1 MKKCLLMI
9 GDVGNVEAHW
19 SQLIQPAVYFYQ
31 HEYNVIIIDTPS
43 LGSSQ
48 HRWIQYGPS
57 IIRGTLQYLEVA
69 QVSVFS
75 MGLGCCLFLQI
86 LGETPHV
93 LSTTHVMYNQDM
105 PADRATFPFD
115 VFEVEV
121 ALRDND
127 VQIWVIYNDD
137 EDEDTDPRA
146 YSKHNKGASRLGDMI
161 VKMQTLSMQWTRR
174 EELYLV
180 AKIVRMN
187 ARRSD
192 GLRWTDVFA
201 MADLGCSLA
210 GLPLSCCILNAS
222 GPRTNTEKQLI
233 DIARSSSGA
242 VCSKS
247 ATLKPR
253 EGNAHP
259 RYVELASGESNSSVN
274 SEGLPNAGVGLYTDV
289 SMLQRLKENAAPSS
303 KPYILSISGLSL
315 DENLSM
321 LDGLLEHPDAI
332 QYLSA
337 VEVNVACPNV
347 PGKPL
352 VGYDFPQL
360 SLVVEKIAS
369 HEIFSEPYKVALGF
383 KLPPYFDAPFF
394 DAVAAMLNPKA
405 KSKGGALGYV
415 VCCNTVG
422 GALAV
427 DVDSESTVLHPK
439 GGFGGMG
446 GHHVR
451 LIALGNVRQ
460 FRERLDGS
468 IDIVGCGGVSTGE
481 DAFAHILC
489 GATAVQVAT
498 QHRVEGAGCF
508 ARIAAELQ
516 ALMQRKGYRCLDDFR
531 GKLQVQISVAS
542 LAYLGSMVSDETA
555 RLESERRISDSERIY
570 DEILTT
576 EKLNTGA
583 IRVEKVWVSRVPIH
597 VFRHDVLFTMQ
608 HYLRQY
614 PSSVQDDVVDG
625 LVKDLLDYFREDI
638 KEIPELP
645 ALKPELLNRSDKVR
659 RLVSSGNRKR
669 LELVQE
675 SMLALTAPQQAA
687 LPGKVEEKV
696 ETLALSR
703 RGTGSKLAAKMRSK
717 SNLTVVSE
725 DAMDIDGDLDDEEE
739 SLVDSSKDYREQW
752 AALQPI
758 RRRAARKGSEP
769 LAIEAPP
776 VQSSALAVG
785 AAFGEVESQLGS
797 MDHVPDKL
805 QNGSLFGICARKGV
819 QGIPDSP
826 AQIWVLDTA
835 RHPVRA
841 YAVLARGLRIE
852 VKCCTLDNSAVPSSA
867 GVCLPSLV
875 EELRLGSS
883 PDSGRLSD
891 TESWQAERTGK
902 APTIEEQKTMLKTL
916 MGEGLVEADA
926 QSDPSTDLVS
936 EASDLECSDSQSD
949 DEPHAF
955 YTEDTVLIFD
965 WDDTMLP
972 SSWLSEQSLSL
983 DEASHISSEQEAQLA
998 VLAQTAAKTLRVAKR
1013 YGKVVLVT
1021 NAECGWIELSC
1032 QKFMPSLYPHLE
1044 DVTLFS
1050 ARSTY
1055 ENQGMAAPFQWKYL
1069 AFETEICNYYE
1080 SLTSDRL
1087 KNVISFGD
1095 SFHEREAVIRVTE
1108 RLKNCCTKTLKF
1120 TDRPIPELLLKEHA
1134 LIQGCFKDIVSH
1146 DGSLDLCFTCS

>member
-9 GDVGNVEAHW
+9 GDVANVEAHW
-19 SQLIQPAVYFYQ
+19 AQLIQPAVYFYQ

-48 HRWIQYGPS
+48 HRWMQYGPA
-57 IIRGTLQYLEVA
+57 IFRGTLQYLEVA

-75 MGLGCCLFLQI
+75 MGLGCCLFQQI
-86 LGETPHV
+86 LAETPHV

-105 PADRATFPFD
+105 PPEMSTFPFD

-127 VQIWVIYNDD
+127 VQIWLMLGVK
-137 EDEDTDPRA
+137 
-146 YSKHNKGASRLGDMI
+146 SKA
-161 VKMQTLSMQWTRR
+161 MQTNLDPDDR
-174 EELYLV
+174 ELQHLDS
-180 AKIVRMN
+180 R
-187 ARRSD
+187 
-192 GLRWTDVFA
+192 
-201 MADLGCSLA
+201 
-210 GLPLSCCILNAS
+210 
-222 GPRTNTEKQLI
+222 
-233 DIARSSSGA
+233 SGA

-247 ATLKPR
+247 ATLQPR
-253 EGNAHP
+253 DGNEHP
-259 RYVELASGESNSSVN
+259 RYIELEGEAGSCSVN
-274 SEGLPNAGVGLYTDV
+274 SEGLPNAGIGLYTDV
-289 SMLQRLKENAAPSS
+289 SVLRRLKDIAVPSG

-315 DENLSM
+315 NENLSM
-321 LDGLLEHPDAI
+321 LDGLVKHPETLH
-332 QYLSA
+332 YLNA

-360 SLVVEKIAS
+360 ADVVEKIAC
-369 HEIFSEPYKVALGF
+369 HAIFSPPHNVALGF
-383 KLPPYFDAPFF
+383 KLPPYFDVPFF
-394 DAVAAMLNPKA
+394 DAVAAMLNPQA
-405 KSKGGALGYV
+405 KSRGGALGYV

-422 GALAV
+422 SALVV

-460 FRERLDGS
+460 FRERLDPS

-489 GATAVQVAT
+489 GASAVQVAT

-516 ALMQRKGYRCLDDFR
+516 ALMQRKGYRRLDDFR
-531 GKLQVQISVAS
+531 GKLRVRLPAISVAS
-542 LAYLGSMVSDETA
+542 LAWPVTKSLARRQLASLSPA

-645 ALKPELLNRSDKVR
+645 ALKHELLNRSDKVR
-659 RLVSSGNRKR
+659 RLVASGNRKR
-669 LELVQE
+669 LELVEERINTQVQAKELSQNRQSPLKPEE
-675 SMLALTAPQQAA
+675 SMLALTAGPQQLS
-687 LPGKVEEKV
+687 LPGKVEEQKV

-725 DAMDIDGDLDDEEE
+725 DGLDIDGDNDDEEE

-752 AALQPI
+752 ATLQPI
-758 RRRAARKGSEP
+758 RRRAAPKGSEP
-769 LAIEAPP
+769 KPLALEAPAMQRWVSVLQLWLFAARLP
-776 VQSSALAVG
+776 LTEGLSSPQSSDVDR
-785 AAFGEVESQLGS
+785 GS
-797 MDHVPDKL
+797 P
-805 QNGSLFGICARKGV
+805 
-819 QGIPDSP
+819 
-826 AQIWVLDTA
+826 VLDIPTLK
-835 RHPVRA
+835 
-841 YAVLARGLRIE
+841 VL
-852 VKCCTLDNSAVPSSA
+852 
-867 GVCLPSLV
+867 LPSGSCTRKADLLIFDMVETWLLPRANVHFVVACTMHRITAKILEMVEGRGNRVTPGALRREVNLV
-875 EELRLGSS
+875 AFASSGSS
-883 PDSGRLSD
+883 PDK
-891 TESWQAERTGK
+891 EPAQ
-902 APTIEEQKTMLKTL
+902 TIEEQKTMLKTL
-916 MGEGLVEADA
+916 MGEGLVETDA

-936 EASDLECSDSQSD
+936 EASDFECSDSQSD

-983 DEASHISSEQEAQLA
+983 DEASHVSLEQEAQLA
-998 VLAQTAAKTLRVAKR
+998 VLAQTAAETLRVAKR

-1055 ENQGMAAPFQWKYL
+1055 EGQGMAAPFQWKYL

-1080 SLTSDRL
+1080 SMTSDRL

-1095 SFHEREAVIRVTE
+1095 SFHEREA
-1108 RLKNCCTKTLKF
+1108 
-1120 TDRPIPELLLKEHA
+1120 
-1134 LIQGCFKDIVSH
+1134 
-1146 DGSLDLCFTCS
+1146 

>member
-161 VKMQTLSMQWTRR
+161 VKMQ
-174 EELYLV
+174 
-180 AKIVRMN
+180 
-187 ARRSD
+187 
-192 GLRWTDVFA
+192 
-201 MADLGCSLA
+201 
-210 GLPLSCCILNAS
+210 
-222 GPRTNTEKQLI
+222 
-233 DIARSSSGA
+233 
-242 VCSKS
+242 
-247 ATLKPR
+247 
-253 EGNAHP
+253 
-259 RYVELASGESNSSVN
+259 
-274 SEGLPNAGVGLYTDV
+274 
-289 SMLQRLKENAAPSS
+289 
-303 KPYILSISGLSL
+303 
-315 DENLSM
+315 
-321 LDGLLEHPDAI
+321 
-332 QYLSA
+332 
-337 VEVNVACPNV
+337 
-347 PGKPL
+347 
-352 VGYDFPQL
+352 
-360 SLVVEKIAS
+360 
-369 HEIFSEPYKVALGF
+369 
-383 KLPPYFDAPFF
+383 
-394 DAVAAMLNPKA
+394 
-405 KSKGGALGYV
+405 
-415 VCCNTVG
+415 
-422 GALAV
+422 
-427 DVDSESTVLHPK
+427 
-439 GGFGGMG
+439 
-446 GHHVR
+446 
-451 LIALGNVRQ
+451 
-460 FRERLDGS
+460 
-468 IDIVGCGGVSTGE
+468 
-481 DAFAHILC
+481 
-489 GATAVQVAT
+489 
-498 QHRVEGAGCF
+498 
-508 ARIAAELQ
+508 
-516 ALMQRKGYRCLDDFR
+516 
-531 GKLQVQISVAS
+531 
-542 LAYLGSMVSDETA
+542 A

-776 VQSSALAVG
+776 VQRECKGFLSLI
-785 AAFGEVESQLGS
+785 AAGIGFEGIRCASP
-797 MDHVPDKL
+797 PDLL
-805 QNGSLFGICARKGV
+805 QTIR
-819 QGIPDSP
+819 
-826 AQIWVLDTA
+826 
-835 RHPVRA
+835 
-841 YAVLARGLRIE
+841 
-852 VKCCTLDNSAVPSSA
+852 
-867 GVCLPSLV
+867 
-875 EELRLGSS
+875 SS

-1108 RLKNCCTKTLKF
+1108 RLKSGTRML
-1120 TDRPIPELLLKEHA
+1120 RA
-1134 LIQGCFKDIVSH
+1134 GRA
-1146 DGSLDLCFTCS
+1146 GM